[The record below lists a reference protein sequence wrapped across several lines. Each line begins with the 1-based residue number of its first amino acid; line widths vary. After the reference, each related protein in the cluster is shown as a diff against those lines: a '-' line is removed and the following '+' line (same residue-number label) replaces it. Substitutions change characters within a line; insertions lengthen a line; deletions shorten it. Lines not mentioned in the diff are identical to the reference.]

1 MLTFEPEISI
11 ILIQEDETPIASCR
25 KMPTLRQIYS
35 NQTSEMGTTKSD
47 DTPLSTASQCD
58 ESLATATSTSTS
70 TVFNFEVTPPQ
81 DPTAAA
87 LPDVVPKSYR
97 RRIKQ
102 HRSSLVTQPS
112 RLIPFVLT

>member
-1 MLTFEPEISI
+1 
-11 ILIQEDETPIASCR
+11 
-25 KMPTLRQIYS
+25 MPTLRQIYS

-47 DTPLSTASQCD
+47 DTPLSTVSQCD

-112 RLIPFVLT
+112 RLIPFVLTWNFNP